1 MQTATPVPALV
12 PPETHALA
20 YLAKWALRVVLLL
33 GAMVALASQATAAPV
48 VFDVSAQSGE
58 SWAVSGTVT
67 IDTATGKVLSADL
80 TAKDGSSTV
89 IFDTVYYGTVT
100 QITARRGYPVW
111 TRMYFEAGPCS
122 LFLTVPEATLVGYK
136 GSSLAQAIETGG
148 GYTSCIEY
156 GGDILNVV
164 GVPSEI
170 PLTGSLEPQ

>member
-1 MQTATPVPALV
+1 MQKATPVPGLV
-12 PPETHALA
+12 VSETRRLA
-20 YLAKWALRVVLLL
+20 YLAKWSLRVTLLL
-33 GAMVALASQATAAPV
+33 GVMVALASQATAAPV

-58 SWAVSGTVT
+58 GWAVSGTVT

-111 TRMYFEAGPCS
+111 TRMFFEDESGHYS

-136 GSSLAQAIETGG
+136 GSSLADDIEAHG
-148 GYTSCIEY
+148 GYTSCIEI
-156 GGDILNVV
+156 GANRD
-164 GVPSEI
+164 GVITI